1 MRIKMRRKGGGQ
13 LITKHTSIQY
23 INPTDV
29 DGPDMY
35 ELVKS
40 STLDSNSPYCYI
52 MMSKFFKKTCIVA
65 KAKETLAGFV
75 TGFVQPDRQDTVF
88 VWQIGVDQRYRKQGI
103 ATKMLKALIES
114 EGCQHVSYIEATV
127 TPSNYASKSLFTGFA
142 EKMNTNYT
150 VHRCF
155 PKEWFPD
162 DSHEQELLYRI
173 GPIKK

>member
-1 MRIKMRRKGGGQ
+1 MRRKGGGQ

-29 DGPDMY
+29 DGRDMY

-75 TGFVQPDRQDTVF
+75 TGFVQPDHKIPFLYGKLVLINVTESKELQ
-88 VWQIGVDQRYRKQGI
+88 QR
-103 ATKMLKALIES
+103 
-114 EGCQHVSYIEATV
+114 C
-127 TPSNYASKSLFTGFA
+127 
-142 EKMNTNYT
+142 
-150 VHRCF
+150 
-155 PKEWFPD
+155 
-162 DSHEQELLYRI
+162 
-173 GPIKK
+173 